1 MMERDSLLAALEW
14 QLAAGVDETVGFEP
28 ADRFAPPPAPAL
40 SAAPPPPS
48 VRPAAPEA
56 AVRRRAAPPP
66 AAAPSPASGPSP
78 IAGSSPAAAHDPAG
92 AADLDALRDRLLAFD
107 GCPLR
112 KTATNTVFG
121 EGPAGAR
128 LMIVGEAP
136 GADEDRQG
144 RPFVGPSGRLLERML
159 AAIGLAREEVYIAN
173 TIYWRPPGN
182 RTPSAEEVEVCRPFI
197 RRQIALVGPEVLM
210 PVGGAAAK
218 TLLGAAEGIMRL
230 RGRWH
235 GFDAPDGAIDVM
247 PTFHPAFLLRA
258 PARKREAWRDL
269 LAVKARLESG
279 RR

>member
-1 MMERDSLLAALEW
+1 MERDPLLAALEW
-14 QLAAGVDETVGFEP
+14 QLAAGVDEAVGFEP
-28 ADRFAPPPAPAL
+28 ADRFAQPRARAQPV
-40 SAAPPPPS
+40 SPPPP
-48 VRPAAPEA
+48 VRAAAAAP
-56 AVRRRAAPPP
+56 VRRAGP
-66 AAAPSPASGPSP
+66 AAAP
-78 IAGSSPAAAHDPAG
+78 SPAAAHDPAA
-92 AADLDALRDRLLAFD
+92 AADLDALRERLLAFD
-107 GCPLR
+107 GCPLK

-182 RTPSAEEVEVCRPFI
+182 RTPSAEEVALCRPFI
-197 RRQIALVGPEVLM
+197 HRQIALVAPEVLM

-218 TLLGAAEGIMRL
+218 TLLGATEGIMRL
-230 RGRWH
+230 RGRWQ
-235 GFDAPDGAIDVM
+235 GFGAPNGAIDVM
-247 PTFHPAFLLRA
+247 PTFHPAFLLRS